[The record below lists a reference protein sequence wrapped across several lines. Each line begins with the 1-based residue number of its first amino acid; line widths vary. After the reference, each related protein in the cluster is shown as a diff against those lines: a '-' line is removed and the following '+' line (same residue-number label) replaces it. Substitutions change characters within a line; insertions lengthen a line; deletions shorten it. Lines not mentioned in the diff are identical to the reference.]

1 VLNDGA
7 VLAYRKD
14 WFALARA
21 IIMDPFVCVHPCQ
34 ASSEITFSK
43 RIKYFVQRENKKGH
57 GLSSAGD
64 KMMTGAQIERILNF
78 LQETNRNNLPLDHS
92 IPFVQTTDFNSVWKN
107 IRVTDHNYTAS
118 GGVFEYICVEYVDAS
133 ARAKMAVN
141 TFGDAGVQGEM
152 DFFHVPG
159 VGADWQVGHIGFS
172 DLKHRYYILGMII
185 CRSENSKSAGKL
197 IKQVLR
203 LIHGHGGKMTCLL
216 VDGGTA
222 LNKAIGD
229 ENAQNALLRQYSILK
244 RRCFAHIIRMVGL
257 VLSCIFG

>member
-1 VLNDGA
+1 
-7 VLAYRKD
+7 
-14 WFALARA
+14 
-21 IIMDPFVCVHPCQ
+21 
-34 ASSEITFSK
+34 
-43 RIKYFVQRENKKGH
+43 
-57 GLSSAGD
+57 
-64 KMMTGAQIERILNF
+64 MMTGTQIEAILNC
-78 LQETNRNNLPLDHS
+78 LRETNRNNRPLDYS
-92 IPFVQTTDFNSVWKN
+92 MPFMQTTDFNALWKN

-118 GGVFEYICVEYVDAS
+118 GGVFDYICVEYVDAS
-133 ARAKMAVN
+133 ARSKMAVN

-172 DLKHRYYILGMII
+172 DLKHRYYILGMIL
-185 CRSENSKSAGKL
+185 CRSENSHSARLL
-197 IKQVLR
+197 IKQVLN
-203 LIHGHGGKMTCLL
+203 LIHEHGGKMTCLL

-229 ENAQNALLRQYSILK
+229 ENSQNALMKQYSIQK